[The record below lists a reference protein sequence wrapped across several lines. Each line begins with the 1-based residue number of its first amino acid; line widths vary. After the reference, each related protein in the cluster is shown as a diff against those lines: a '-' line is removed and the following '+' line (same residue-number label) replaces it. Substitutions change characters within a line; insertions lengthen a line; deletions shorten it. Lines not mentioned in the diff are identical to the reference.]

1 MKNKKNNPRRTTGKP
16 VKASNIPVAVDAKKK
31 AGKPIMRFFKPFMFF
46 LLVIFCTIIY
56 GNVFARAEQ
65 EMYVCTDSSLL
76 KFVLDQPM
84 GWLVVAG
91 RWAMLVFKSKWI
103 GGILLAAILTATAC
117 QIDYILRL
125 PKQWRGIS
133 FLLPIAELGWMAN
146 KGITIYYRSEPALII
161 LVPLCTFIILLCISL
176 VMRFIRRKQ
185 KAAEDDEKAVS
196 MTKEYAS
203 LTKSYGALVSLAA
216 FVALA
221 GYAIYF
227 QQNTRLAASMQLKL
241 WEQDWE
247 GMTEDA
253 LSARK
258 PSRTVAA
265 YYAISLLRQNIL
277 IEHIF
282 DIPYNYPNDEAKTG
296 NVNDE
301 SGMYVTDCNFE
312 AGLAQPAYHESME
325 AHVMYGISLYR
336 LKRMTLCAL
345 LTEEYVLAKKY
356 LALISK
362 MPFESAFVEKY
373 GAMADNPRLIDQDPE
388 LADIKDYFPKE
399 SHFEQYYMTP
409 SFLGYNVGLMEGSNK
424 TLTTSIAACLYSK
437 KIETLVPRL
446 EILKNQGIALHP
458 ILQQAILCG
467 SVKHPEL
474 TKMFQVSQMVSSE
487 MQAFL
492 RSAVPYKDDKDKMR
506 DELKEQ
512 WLGSYMYYYFCEN
525 NDSIATGKANTKS
538 SGVN

>member
-1 MKNKKNNPRRTTGKP
+1 MKKNRNNPRRTKDNPAPAKP
-16 VKASNIPVAVDAKKK
+16 MPASPAKEI
-31 AGKPIMRFFKPFMFF
+31 AHKPIMRFFKPLMFV
-46 LLVIFCTIIY
+46 LLAIFCTVVY
-56 GNVFARAEQ
+56 GDVFARAEQ
-65 EMYVCTDSSLL
+65 DMYVCADNSLL
-76 KFVLDQPM
+76 KFVLDQPW

-91 RWAMLVFKSKWI
+91 RWAMLIFKSKWI
-103 GGILLAAILTATAC
+103 GGIILAAILTATAC

-133 FLLPIAELGWMAN
+133 FLVPIAELGWLAN
-146 KGITIYYRSEPALII
+146 KGIRIYYHSEPSLVI
-161 LVPLCTFIILLCISL
+161 LVPLVIFVLLLCTSL
-176 VMRFIRRKQ
+176 TMRFIRRKEKNTDTGD
-185 KAAEDDEKAVS
+185 KATSIAR
-196 MTKEYAS
+196 
-203 LTKSYGALVSLAA
+203 SYGAIISLAA
-216 FVALA
+216 FFALT

-227 QQNTRLAASMQLKL
+227 QQNTRLAARMQLRL

-253 LSARK
+253 LSARR

-265 YYAISLLRQNIL
+265 YYAIALLRQNIL

-296 NVNDE
+296 KATDE
-301 SGMYVTDCNFE
+301 SGMYVPDCNFE
-312 AGLAQPAYHESME
+312 AGLPQPAYHESME

-356 LALISK
+356 LTLINK
-362 MPFESAFVEKY
+362 MPFEGAFVEKY
-373 GAMADNPRLIDQDPE
+373 GAMADDPKLIDQDPE
-388 LADIKDYFPKE
+388 LADIKGYFPKE

-409 SFLGYNVGLMEGSNK
+409 SFLGYNVGLMEGSDR

-437 KIETLVPRL
+437 KLDALIPRVQ
-446 EILKNQGIALHP
+446 ILQNQGIALHP
-458 ILQQAILCG
+458 ILQQAIICA
-467 SVKHPEL
+467 SVKNPEL
-474 TKMFQVSQMVSSE
+474 MNMFSINKMVSSE

-492 RSAVPYKDDKDKMR
+492 RAAVPFKTDKDKMR

-512 WLGSYMYYYFCEN
+512 WLGSYMYYYYCEN
-525 NDSIATGKANTKS
+525 NDSIATGKASTQS
-538 SGVN
+538 GGVN